1 MTRRCYSFFGCQ
13 GGLVDRFMSY
23 DVHHRN
29 GRLAGTEGE
38 SLYIYLLN
46 GNGYIKGIIELLT

>member
-1 MTRRCYSFFGCQ
+1 MTRRYYSFFGCQ

-46 GNGYIKGIIELLT
+46 GPSRHVISKE